1 MSGNALIKVSL
12 LFKDVSSLMKI
23 KVCKI
28 DVRMSQ
34 MDEEFLAYSVE
45 VQIFLKQMFRS
56 LLNSYFLPK
65 ISFFLNKSIINVEFQ
80 IKSINESLIGPLKTF
95 IELGAQKVLNL

>member
-1 MSGNALIKVSL
+1 M
-12 LFKDVSSLMKI
+12 
-23 KVCKI
+23 
-28 DVRMSQ
+28 
-34 MDEEFLAYSVE
+34 E

-56 LLNSYFLPK
+56 LLNSCFLPK

-95 IELGAQKVLNL
+95 IELGAQKVLNLQLRIIDVQQLTIVYCNRQSFTYCSQKLH